1 MAAKKQPFDKLTL
14 TAVILI
20 GLAVLFFI
28 YNFAMGLKA
37 PITTVKNIV
46 ADFKVINMD
55 TISAVKSFNV
65 CGNWPYLTVSK
76 SAERGNP
83 FSRKTS
89 PPAQMVATDVVQ
101 CQIVT
106 Q

>member
-1 MAAKKQPFDKLTL
+1 MAAKKQSMDKFTL
-14 TAVILI
+14 AAIVLI

-28 YNFAMGLKA
+28 YDFAMGLKA
-37 PITTVKNIV
+37 PITAAKNIV
-46 ADFKVINMD
+46 ADFKVINID
-55 TISAVKSFNV
+55 AISTMKSFNV

-83 FSRKTS
+83 FNRKTS
-89 PPAQMVATDVVQ
+89 AAVQMVATDVVQ
-101 CQIVT
+101 CQPMT